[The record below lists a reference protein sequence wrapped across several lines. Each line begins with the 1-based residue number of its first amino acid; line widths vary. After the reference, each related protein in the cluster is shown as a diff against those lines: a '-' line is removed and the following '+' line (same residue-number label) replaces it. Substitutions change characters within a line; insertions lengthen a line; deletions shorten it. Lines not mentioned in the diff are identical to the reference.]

1 MKNIL
6 TSKSREF
13 KEQTSTLM
21 DTLMTQA
28 LNLKNLEYVDT
39 DQFNMLKQCYSI
51 VKTANEIVTA
61 CAEVIAETNN
71 NTEKI
76 LALLKHT
83 NTLSE

>member
-13 KEQTSTLM
+13 KEQTNALM
-21 DTLMTQA
+21 DTLMEQA
-28 LNLKNLEYVDT
+28 LNLKNIEHMDSS
-39 DQFNMLKQCYSI
+39 QFDMLKQCYSI

-61 CAEVIAETNN
+61 CAEVIATTNN

-76 LALLKHT
+76 LALLKHID
-83 NTLSE
+83 TLSE